1 MKMVLATG
9 NAHKVREIRGFLP
22 GDVELVIQT
31 ELDIPSP
38 EETGLT
44 FVENAIIKARNA
56 AAFSGMPA
64 IADDSG
70 LAVDYLAGAPGIYSS
85 RYAGIDATDADNNA
99 KLLEALDGVPPEQR
113 RARFHCIIVMLRH
126 PGDPVPLI
134 AQGSWEGEIMSA
146 PRGRNGFG
154 YDPLFYVP
162 SMNCSAAELPAEKK
176 NQLSHRGQALRQLQE
191 LMRQ

>member
-1 MKMVLATG
+1 MRMVLATG
-9 NAHKVREIRGFLP
+9 NAHKVREIRGVLP
-22 GDVELVIQT
+22 GKVELVTQT

-56 AAFSGMPA
+56 SVISGLPA

-70 LAVDYLAGAPGIYSS
+70 LSVDYLDGAPGIYSS

-99 KLLEALDGVPPEQR
+99 KLLEALDGVDRRQR
-113 RARFHCIIVMLRH
+113 GARFHCIIVMLRH
-126 PGDPVPLI
+126 AEDPVPLI
-134 AQGSWEGEIMSA
+134 AEGNWEGEILKA
-146 PRGRNGFG
+146 PRGHNGFG

-162 SMNCSAAELPAEKK
+162 SMDCSAAELPAEEKS
-176 NQLSHRGQALRQLQE
+176 QLSHRGQALRRLQE